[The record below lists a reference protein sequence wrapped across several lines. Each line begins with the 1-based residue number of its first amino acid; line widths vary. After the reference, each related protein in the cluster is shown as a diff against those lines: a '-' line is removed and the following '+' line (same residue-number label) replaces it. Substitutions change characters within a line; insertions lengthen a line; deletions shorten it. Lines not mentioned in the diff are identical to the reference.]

1 MEELSFTSDD
11 FPQMERRYRA
21 HFFNS
26 LTGFKSVNLCGS
38 CSKSEKPN
46 LAIFNS
52 VFHLGSN
59 PPLMG
64 MIIRPATVPRHTL
77 TNIIEQNEYTFNH
90 IHEDIV
96 ASAHQTVAKYTR
108 TQNEFEMTGLTPY
121 FSENMKA
128 PYVAESRIKIGL
140 RFRERYNIQANH
152 TILIVGEVVEVIL
165 PKDAVGMDGFVD
177 LNAAGTVTGSGLDAY
192 LTTEKIARLS
202 YARPY
207 EDLRELNFNKQ
218 NQEH

>member
-1 MEELSFTSDD
+1 
-11 FPQMERRYRA
+11 
-21 HFFNS
+21 
-26 LTGFKSVNLCGS
+26 
-38 CSKSEKPN
+38 
-46 LAIFNS
+46 
-52 VFHLGSN
+52 
-59 PPLMG
+59 MG

-96 ASAHQTVAKYTR
+96 ASAHQTAAKYTR

-152 TILIVGEVVEVIL
+152 TIMIVGEVVEVIL